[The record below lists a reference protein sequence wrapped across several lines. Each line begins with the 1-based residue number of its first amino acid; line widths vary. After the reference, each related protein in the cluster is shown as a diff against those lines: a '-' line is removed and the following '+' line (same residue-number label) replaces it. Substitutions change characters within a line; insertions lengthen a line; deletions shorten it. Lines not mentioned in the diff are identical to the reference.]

1 MRARTALAT
10 FALLGGCSAADR
22 TSHVDARDPL
32 ARLAGTSAEIAQLIG
47 RAVARPSGRQLA
59 SQSTRLAR
67 AIHATV
73 PADAG
78 DELRVAVDDWAGEV
92 RVRTEGVAG
101 TAAVEGR
108 AIVHA
113 APKTTVAHFATA
125 TAIEQ
130 LVRVEAQRTIAWS
143 LAVPAGATL
152 RRLDDG
158 HGGTIE
164 IVARDGVPRMRMT
177 ADRAWDGAGRAV
189 PVTLSLEGMRVVAKL
204 PRDVAYPVVIDPA
217 WSSTTTPVRLR
228 NGHTATVLG
237 DGRVLIA
244 GGDGTSSAETFD
256 TVTGRFRPTGSM
268 SVARG
273 DAAATLMGDGRV
285 LVVGGGNSSAEIY
298 DPSSGSF
305 TATGSATVARSRGGA
320 TLLPSG
326 KVLVG
331 GGSTAV
337 AELFDPATGTF
348 TAISGKGAGKGRPT
362 RLTTGKIFF
371 LGVGESEV
379 YDPAAGTFSKYTTP
393 SDVNEGVQ
401 AYALRDGRA
410 LIYGVTGAGSSGGP
424 TYYTTVAYITNPA
437 TGATVTTAQMG
448 LPPGLHPVLL
458 PSGKIMHFGD
468 AGAEVW
474 DPASGAWTTLATPPA
489 GHESATLSQLP
500 NGDVLVVGGSAGSVD
515 LFTAQ
520 DPGGAATF
528 ATGGGIARSRF
539 DARATLLLDGRVFVA
554 GGDAAISAD
563 PSATYEVYDPA
574 TNTFGGVKSLVAAR
588 RHQGQVLL
596 ANGKVLVAGGGP
608 STAELFDPSAGT
620 STATGSMSV
629 ARGAPGAVRLA
640 NGTVLVAGGG
650 TSTAELYD
658 PATGTFTA
666 TGSMTAPRGNTTAI
680 LLASGKVLVTDGS
693 TSDLYDPQSKTFV
706 AAAAP
711 IAAGRDPNV
720 AVLML
725 GGDVLLGGGA
735 TTAFDRFDPTA
746 SSSSL
751 TAEVPEVS
759 FYRAATALPFGRVL
773 VAGGMIGTEYVRGTA
788 LAFDAV
794 GGGGK
799 GDFAPL
805 GNLAIPTYKGTATW
819 LPSGGALIAGG
830 APCVICAWI
839 DPLATS
845 VYQDRALDAWRPTI
859 TTSPTSVAAGATFSI
874 AGARLTGVV
883 HSATGANAPNPI
895 ALWIP
900 ASTQGQVVGRVTKFS
915 ATSADVTLPGTA
927 LHGPGFLLVSVDG
940 ITSRAV
946 PLTLTP
952 AAQATS
958 CAFGAECTS
967 GFCVDG
973 VCCDTACNGT
983 CQACTAARK
992 GSGADGTCGA
1002 IPPGKDPKDACASFQ
1017 GAPCTDGAEC
1027 ATGRCVDGVCCD
1039 TACTGQCEAC
1049 NVEGSTGV
1057 CVPVLGTP
1065 HGSRTPCDAGDGV
1078 CSTKLCDGSARDTC
1092 AGFAPTTTSC
1102 RMASCTSGVA
1112 TSAASCDGKGACPA
1126 AATSSC
1132 EPFACGDSACLTKCS
1147 VDAECAP
1154 SYRCSEGKCVTGAF
1168 CDGDHTVQIPGGA
1181 PTDCTPYRC
1190 EGDHCKN
1197 TCGSSADCVG
1207 GYLCNGGACVSA
1219 SVPAVEDSGGCGFGV
1234 KGSAGPGGVALL
1246 ALASAIALSRRRR
1259 TN

>member
-337 AELFDPATGTF
+337 AEL
-348 TAISGKGAGKGRPT
+348 
-362 RLTTGKIFF
+362 L
-371 LGVGESEV
+371 
-379 YDPAAGTFSKYTTP
+379 
-393 SDVNEGVQ
+393 
-401 AYALRDGRA
+401 
-410 LIYGVTGAGSSGGP
+410 
-424 TYYTTVAYITNPA
+424 NPA